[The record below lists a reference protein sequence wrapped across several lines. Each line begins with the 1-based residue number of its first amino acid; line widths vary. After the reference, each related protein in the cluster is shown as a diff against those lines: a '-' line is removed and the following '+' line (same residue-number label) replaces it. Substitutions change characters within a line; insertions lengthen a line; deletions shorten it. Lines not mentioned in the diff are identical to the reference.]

1 MGWKVTENKATYKH
15 GTLEL
20 VVLAEPSLK
29 ILIATGDAKY
39 DWEIRP
45 MEDSVGQDTPA
56 PVRGEA
62 YSRLDDFIVNFPQ
75 RYPWPFSYQ
84 LDVRVQ
90 PDHKDLL
97 VAELW
102 LSVQTSMLECNPQL
116 GLIPNEPKAPWTC
129 HPQFICSADRRLALA
144 VHPLDIPDSKLHA
157 SRSGSVER
165 MDLFGQFME
174 KGVIRRGRLMLVA
187 SNTSI
192 SEKRMKDLCNIFAAS
207 SLPLTA

>member
-1 MGWKVTENKATYKH
+1 MGWKVSETKATNKH
-15 GTLEL
+15 GTHEL
-20 VVLAEPSLK
+20 VVLTQPSLG
-29 ILIATGDAKY
+29 IHIDMGDAKH

-45 MEDSVGQDTPA
+45 MEDSVGPDTPA
-56 PVRGEA
+56 PAPGEA

-90 PDHKDLL
+90 PDKDLL

-116 GLIPNEPKAPWTC
+116 CLVPKNPKAPWTC

-165 MDLFGQFME
+165 LDLFGQFME
-174 KGVIRRGRLMLVA
+174 KGVIRRGRLLLVA

-192 SEKRMKDLCNIFAAS
+192 SEKRMKDMCSIFAAS

>member
-1 MGWKVTENKATYKH
+1 MGWKVSETKATNKH
-15 GTLEL
+15 GTHEL
-20 VVLAEPSLK
+20 VVITQPSLG
-29 ILIATGDAKY
+29 IHIDMGDAKY

-45 MEDSVGQDTPA
+45 MEDSVGPDTPA
-56 PVRGEA
+56 PAPGEA

-116 GLIPNEPKAPWTC
+116 CLVPKDPKAPWTC
-129 HPQFICSADRRLALA
+129 HPQFICSADRRLALV

-165 MDLFGQFME
+165 LDLFGQFME
-174 KGVIRRGRLMLVA
+174 KGVIRRGRLLLVA

-192 SEKRMKDLCNIFAAS
+192 SEKRMKDMCSIFAAS

>member
-1 MGWKVTENKATYKH
+1 
-15 GTLEL
+15 
-20 VVLAEPSLK
+20 
-29 ILIATGDAKY
+29 
-39 DWEIRP
+39 
-45 MEDSVGQDTPA
+45 
-56 PVRGEA
+56 
-62 YSRLDDFIVNFPQ
+62 Q

-116 GLIPNEPKAPWTC
+116 CLVPKNPKAPWTC

-165 MDLFGQFME
+165 LDLFGQFME
-174 KGVIRRGRLMLVA
+174 KGVIRRGRLLLVA

-192 SEKRMKDLCNIFAAS
+192 SEKRMKDMCSIFAAS

>member
-1 MGWKVTENKATYKH
+1 MGWKVSENKATNKH
-15 GTLEL
+15 LTHEL
-20 VVLAEPSLK
+20 VVLTQPSLG
-29 ILIATGDAKY
+29 IHIDMGDAKY

-45 MEDSVGQDTPA
+45 MEDSVEPDTPA
-56 PVRGEA
+56 PAPGEA

-90 PDHKDLL
+90 PEHKDLL

-116 GLIPNEPKAPWTC
+116 CLVPKAPKAPWTC

-174 KGVIRRGRLMLVA
+174 KGVIRRGRLLLVA

-192 SEKRMKDLCNIFAAS
+192 SEKRMKDLCTMFAAS